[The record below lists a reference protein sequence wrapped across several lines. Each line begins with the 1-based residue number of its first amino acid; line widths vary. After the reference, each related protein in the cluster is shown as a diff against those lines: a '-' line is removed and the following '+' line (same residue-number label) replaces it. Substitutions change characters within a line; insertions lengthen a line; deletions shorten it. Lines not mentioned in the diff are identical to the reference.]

1 MPVPSTTSD
10 EWEGSEVRDVIVAV
24 DPAKRSHT
32 IEVLDARERVL
43 ATLRVVN
50 SNAGYRE
57 LRQFVQRWPARRWA
71 VEGAKGVGRQ
81 LAQRLVADGERV
93 IDVPSKLSTRV
104 RVLDTGHGSKSDPAD
119 AHAVGVAALRHHDL
133 VEISVDDELVAL
145 RLLSDR
151 RRELVHARTQTLNRI
166 HRLLSELIPSGGPKQ
181 LSATKAKKLVATVKP
196 RDVAGRT
203 RRAMV
208 VELIDDVVMLD
219 RKIKAITKQ
228 IREAVDATGTH
239 LTDIV
244 GIGPVLAAVILGEV
258 GDITRF
264 PSRHHFASFTGT
276 APLEASSG
284 EVIRHR
290 LNRLGNRQLNHAL
303 HTAAVV
309 HIRYDARGRAYYD
322 RKKAAGKGS
331 LGALRCLKR
340 RLSDAVYRA
349 LVADQTAVSP
359 GGQLGA
365 TLTASAADPIPTAN
379 TSDKP
384 LTGLTADPTPVL
396 AAMS

>member
-1 MPVPSTTSD
+1 MQ
-10 EWEGSEVRDVIVAV
+10 DVIVAV

-32 IEVLDARERVL
+32 IEVLDGHERVL
-43 ATLRVVN
+43 ATLRVDN
-50 SNAGYRE
+50 TNAGYRE
-57 LRQFVQRWPARRWA
+57 LRQFVRRWPHRRWA

-93 IDVPSKLSTRV
+93 IDVPAKLSTRV

-119 AHAVGVAALRHHDL
+119 AHAVGVAALRHRDL
-133 VEISVDDELVAL
+133 VEITVDDETVAL

-151 RRELVHARTQTLNRI
+151 RRELVHTRTQTLNRI
-166 HRLLSELIPSGGPKQ
+166 HRLLSELIPSGAPKR
-181 LSATKAKKLVATVKP
+181 LSAPKAKQLVATVKP
-196 RDVAGRT
+196 RDVAGRA

-208 VELIDDVVMLD
+208 VDLIDDVVTLD
-219 RKIKAITKQ
+219 RKIKAVTKQ
-228 IREAVDATGTH
+228 ITEAVARTGTT

-258 GDITRF
+258 GDISRF
-264 PSRHHFASFTGT
+264 PTRHHFASFTGT

-284 EVIRHR
+284 DIVRHR

-309 HIRYDARGRAYYD
+309 HISHDARGRAYYQ
-322 RKKAAGKGS
+322 RKKAAGKGN

-349 LVADQTAVSP
+349 LVADQTAKSP
-359 GGQLGA
+359 GGQMGA
-365 TLTASAADPIPTAN
+365 TLTSSAADLIPRAS

-384 LTGLTADPTPVL
+384 LTGLATDPTPVL

>member
-1 MPVPSTTSD
+1 MQ
-10 EWEGSEVRDVIVAV
+10 DVIIAV

-32 IEVLDARERVL
+32 IEVLDQREWTL
-43 ATLRVVN
+43 ATLRIEN
-50 SNAGYRE
+50 TTTGYRE
-57 LRQFVQRWPARRWA
+57 LRAFVKRWPSRRWA
-71 VEGAKGVGRQ
+71 VEGAQGVGRQ
-81 LAQRLVADGERV
+81 LAQRLIADGERV
-93 IDVPSKLSTRV
+93 IDVPAKLSTRV
-104 RVLDTGHGSKSDPAD
+104 RVLDTGHGRKNDPAD

-133 VEISVDDELVAL
+133 VEMTLDDETVAL

-151 RRELVHARTQTLNRI
+151 RRELVRTRTQTLNRT
-166 HRLLSELIPSGGPKQ
+166 HQLLMELIPSGAPKR
-181 LSATKAKKLVATVKP
+181 LSATKAKQLVATVKP
-196 RDVAGRT
+196 RDIAGRT

-208 VELIDDVVMLD
+208 VELIDDVVILD

-228 IREAVDATGTH
+228 IREAVDATGTR

-258 GDITRF
+258 GDVRRF

-284 EVIRHR
+284 EIVRHR

-309 HIRYDARGRAYYD
+309 QLAHDERGRAYYR
-322 RKKAAGKGS
+322 RKKAVGKGS

-349 LVADQTAVSP
+349 LIADRTAVSP
-359 GGQLGA
+359 GGHLGA
-365 TLTASAADPIPTAN
+365 TLTASAADQIPTVS

-384 LTGLTADPTPVL
+384 LTGLTADPTPAL

>member
-10 EWEGSEVRDVIVAV
+10 EREGKLVLEVIVAV

-32 IEVLDARERVL
+32 IEVLDNRERVL

-57 LRQFVQRWPARRWA
+57 LREFVRRWPQRRWA
-71 VEGAKGVGRQ
+71 VEGARGVGRQ

-119 AHAVGVAALRHHDL
+119 AHAVGVAALRHRDL

-151 RRELVHARTQTLNRI
+151 RRELVQSRTQTLNRI
-166 HRLLSELIPSGGPKQ
+166 HRLLSELIPSGAPKQ
-181 LSATKAKKLVATVKP
+181 LSATKAKKLVATVRP
-196 RDVAGRT
+196 RDIAGRT
-203 RRAMV
+203 RRAMA
-208 VELIDDVVMLD
+208 VELIDDVVILD

-228 IREAVDATGTH
+228 ITEAVAATGTS

-244 GIGPVLAAVILGEV
+244 GVGPVLAAVILGEV
-258 GDITRF
+258 GDVSRF
-264 PSRHHFASFTGT
+264 PTRHHFASFTGT

-284 EVIRHR
+284 DVVRHR
-290 LNRLGNRQLNHAL
+290 LNRLGNRQLNHTL

-309 HIRYDARGRAYYD
+309 HIRYDSRGRAYYD

-340 RLSDAVYRA
+340 RLSDAVYRT
-349 LVADQTAVSP
+349 LVADQTAKSP

-365 TLTASAADPIPTAN
+365 TLTSSAADLIPMAS

-384 LTGLTADPTPVL
+384 LSGLTADPTPAV

>member
-1 MPVPSTTSD
+1 M
-10 EWEGSEVRDVIVAV
+10 VIAV

-32 IEVLDARERVL
+32 LEVLDAKERVL
-43 ATLRVVN
+43 ATLRVEN
-50 SNAGYRE
+50 TTAGYRQ
-57 LRQFVQRWPARRWA
+57 LREFARRWPARRWA
-71 VEGAKGVGRQ
+71 IEGARGTGRQ

-93 IDVPSKLSTRV
+93 IDVPAKLSTRV
-104 RVLDTGHGSKSDPAD
+104 RVLDTGHGRKNDPAD
-119 AHAVGVAALRHHDL
+119 AHAVGVAALRHREL
-133 VEISVDDELVAL
+133 TEITVDDETVAL

-151 RRELVHARTQTLNRI
+151 RRELVHSRTQTVNRI
-166 HRLLSELIPSGGPKQ
+166 HQLLMELIPSGAPRR
-181 LSATKAKKLVATVKP
+181 LSATKAKQLVATVKP

-208 VELIDDVVMLD
+208 VDLIDDVCRLD
-219 RKIKAITKQ
+219 RKIKAVTKQ
-228 IREAVDATGTH
+228 ITEAVDSTGTR

-258 GDITRF
+258 GDISRF
-264 PSRHHFASFTGT
+264 PTRHHFASFTGT

-284 EVIRHR
+284 DVIRHR

-309 HIRYDARGRAYYD
+309 HIRYDSRGRAYYE

-349 LVADQTAVSP
+349 LTADQTAVSP
-359 GGQLGA
+359 GGQVGA
-365 TLTASAADPIPTAN
+365 SLQSSAADQIPTVSTSEQPLSGL
-379 TSDKP
+379 TSD
-384 LTGLTADPTPVL
+384 LTPV
-396 AAMS
+396 AVAVS

>member
-1 MPVPSTTSD
+1 MQ
-10 EWEGSEVRDVIVAV
+10 DVIVAV

-32 IEVLDARERVL
+32 IEVLDQRERTL
-43 ATLRVVN
+43 ATLRIEN
-50 SNAGYRE
+50 TTAGYRE
-57 LRQFVQRWPARRWA
+57 LRAFVKRWPSRRWA
-71 VEGAKGVGRQ
+71 VEGAQGVGRQ

-93 IDVPSKLSTRV
+93 IDVPAKLSTRV
-104 RVLDTGHGSKSDPAD
+104 RVLDTGHGRKNDPAD

-133 VEISVDDELVAL
+133 VEITLDDETVAL

-151 RRELVHARTQTLNRI
+151 RRELVRTRTQTLNRT
-166 HRLLSELIPSGGPKQ
+166 HQLLMELIPSGAPKR
-181 LSATKAKKLVATVKP
+181 LSATKAKQLVATVKP
-196 RDVAGRT
+196 RDIAGRT

-208 VELIDDVVMLD
+208 VELIDDVVILD
-219 RKIKAITKQ
+219 RKIKAVTKQ
-228 IREAVDATGTH
+228 IREAVDAAGTH

-258 GDITRF
+258 GDVRRF

-284 EVIRHR
+284 EIVRHR

-309 HIRYDARGRAYYD
+309 QLAHDERGRAYYQ
-322 RKKAAGKGS
+322 RKKAVGKGS

-349 LVADQTAVSP
+349 LVADRTAASP
-359 GGQLGA
+359 GGHLGA
-365 TLTASAADPIPTAN
+365 TLTASAANPIPMVS

-384 LTGLTADPTPVL
+384 LTGLTADPTPAL
-396 AAMS
+396 ATMS

>member
-1 MPVPSTTSD
+1 MPA
-10 EWEGSEVRDVIVAV
+10 VIIAI

-32 IEVLDARERVL
+32 VEVLDLDERVL
-43 ATLRVVN
+43 ATLRIEN
-50 SNAGYRE
+50 TTAGYRE
-57 LRQFVQRWPARRWA
+57 LRAFVKKWPSRRWA
-71 VEGAKGVGRQ
+71 VEGAQGVGRQ

-93 IDVPSKLSTRV
+93 VDVPAKLSTRV
-104 RVLDTGHGSKSDPAD
+104 RVLDSGHGRKNDPAD
-119 AHAVGVAALRHHDL
+119 AHAVGVAALRHRDL
-133 VEISVDDELVAL
+133 TEMTLDDETVAL

-151 RRELVHARTQTLNRI
+151 RRELVRTRTQTLNRT
-166 HRLLSELIPSGGPKQ
+166 HQLLMELIPSGAPKR
-181 LSATKAKKLVATVKP
+181 LSAAKAKQLVATVKP
-196 RDVAGRT
+196 RDIAGRT

-208 VELIDDVVMLD
+208 VELIDDVVILD
-219 RKIKAITKQ
+219 RKIKAVTKQ
-228 IREAVDATGTH
+228 IRDAVDATGTT

-244 GIGPVLAAVILGEV
+244 GIGPVLAATILGEV
-258 GDITRF
+258 GNVSRF
-264 PSRHHFASFTGT
+264 PTRHHFASFTGT

-290 LNRLGNRQLNHAL
+290 LSRLGNRQLNHAL

-309 HIRYDARGRAYYD
+309 QLAHDPRGRAYYN

-349 LVADQTAVSP
+349 LVADRALASP
-359 GGQLGA
+359 GGHLGA
-365 TLTASAADPIPTAN
+365 TLTASAADPIPTAS

-384 LTGLTADPTPVL
+384 LTGLTADLTPAL
-396 AAMS
+396 AATS

>member
-1 MPVPSTTSD
+1 VQ
-10 EWEGSEVRDVIVAV
+10 EVIVAV

-32 IEVLDARERVL
+32 IEVLDLRERVL
-43 ATLRVVN
+43 ATLRVEN
-50 SNAGYRE
+50 TNAGYRE
-57 LRQFVQRWPARRWA
+57 LRAFVRKWPSRRWA
-71 VEGAKGVGRQ
+71 VEGARGVGRQ

-93 IDVPSKLSTRV
+93 VDVPAKLSTRV
-104 RVLDTGHGSKSDPAD
+104 RVLDTGHGSKNDPAD

-133 VEISVDDELVAL
+133 VELTVDDETVAL

-151 RRELVHARTQTLNRI
+151 RRELVHSRTQTLNRI
-166 HRLLSELIPSGGPKQ
+166 HRLLSELIPSGAPKR
-181 LSATKAKKLVATVKP
+181 LSATKAKALIATVKP

-208 VELIDDVVMLD
+208 VDLIDDIVTLD
-219 RKIKAITKQ
+219 RKLKAITKQ
-228 IREAVDATGTH
+228 ITEAVEATGTT

-264 PSRHHFASFTGT
+264 PTRHHFASFTGT

-284 EVIRHR
+284 DIVRHR
-290 LNRLGNRQLNHAL
+290 LNRLGNRMLNHAL
-303 HTAAVV
+303 HTAGVV

-331 LGALRCLKR
+331 LGAMRCLKR

-349 LVADQTAVSP
+349 LVADHAAKSP
-359 GGQLGA
+359 GGQMGA
-365 TLTASAADPIPTAN
+365 TLASSAADLIPMAS

-384 LTGLTADPTPVL
+384 LSGLTADPTPTL

>member
-1 MPVPSTTSD
+1 MPVPSTTSGD
-10 EWEGSEVRDVIVAV
+10 WEGLAVQDVIVAV

-32 IEVLDARERVL
+32 IEVLDVSERVL
-43 ATLRVVN
+43 ATLRVEN
-50 SNAGYRE
+50 TNAGYRE
-57 LRQFVQRWPARRWA
+57 LRRFVGRWPHRRWA
-71 VEGAKGVGRQ
+71 VEGANGVGRQ
-81 LAQRLVADGERV
+81 LAQRLVSDGERV
-93 IDVPSKLSTRV
+93 IDVPAKLSTRV
-104 RVLDTGHGSKSDPAD
+104 RVLDTGHGSKNDPAD

-133 VEISVDDELVAL
+133 VEIGVDDATVAL

-151 RRELVHARTQTLNRI
+151 RRELVRSRTQTLNRI
-166 HRLLSELIPSGGPKQ
+166 HRLLCELMPSGAPKR
-181 LSATKAKKLVATVKP
+181 LSTTKARRLVATVRP

-208 VELIDDVVMLD
+208 VDLIDDVAILD
-219 RKIKAITKQ
+219 RKIKAVTKQ
-228 IREAVDATGTH
+228 ITEAVAATQTT

-258 GDITRF
+258 GDISRF

-284 EVIRHR
+284 EIVRHR

-303 HTAAVV
+303 HSAAIV
-309 HIRYDARGRAYYD
+309 HIRYDSRGRAYYE
-322 RKKAAGKGS
+322 RKKTAGKGT

-349 LVADQTAVSP
+349 LVADRTAASP

-365 TLTASAADPIPTAN
+365 TLQSSAADLIPMAS
-379 TSDKP
+379 TSEQP
-384 LTGLTADPTPVL
+384 LSGLTADLTPTA

>member
-1 MPVPSTTSD
+1 MQ
-10 EWEGSEVRDVIVAV
+10 DVIVAV

-32 IEVLDARERVL
+32 IEVLDQRERTL
-43 ATLRVVN
+43 ATLRIEN
-50 SNAGYRE
+50 TTAGYRE
-57 LRQFVQRWPARRWA
+57 LRAFAKRWPSRRWA
-71 VEGAKGVGRQ
+71 VEGAQGVGRQ

-93 IDVPSKLSTRV
+93 IDVPAKLSTRV
-104 RVLDTGHGSKSDPAD
+104 RVLDTGHGRKNDPAD

-133 VEISVDDELVAL
+133 VEMTLDDETVAL

-151 RRELVHARTQTLNRI
+151 RRELVRTRTQTLNRT
-166 HRLLSELIPSGGPKQ
+166 HQLLMELIPSGAPKR
-181 LSATKAKKLVATVKP
+181 LSATKAKQLVATVKP
-196 RDVAGRT
+196 REIAGRT

-208 VELIDDVVMLD
+208 VELIDDVVILD

-258 GDITRF
+258 GDVRRF

-284 EVIRHR
+284 EIVRHR

-309 HIRYDARGRAYYD
+309 QLAHDERGRAYYQ
-322 RKKAAGKGS
+322 RKKAVGKGS

-349 LVADQTAVSP
+349 LNADRTAVSP
-359 GGQLGA
+359 GGHLGA
-365 TLTASAADPIPTAN
+365 TLTASAADQIPTVS

-384 LTGLTADPTPVL
+384 LTGLTADPTPAL

>member
-1 MPVPSTTSD
+1 MQ
-10 EWEGSEVRDVIVAV
+10 DVIVAV

-32 IEVLDARERVL
+32 VEVLDHRERVL
-43 ATLRVVN
+43 ATLRIEN
-50 SNAGYRE
+50 TTTGYRE
-57 LRQFVQRWPARRWA
+57 LRAFVKKWASRRWA
-71 VEGAKGVGRQ
+71 IEGAQGVGRQ

-93 IDVPSKLSTRV
+93 LDVPAKLSTRV
-104 RVLDTGHGSKSDPAD
+104 RVLDTGHGRKNDPAD

-133 VEISVDDELVAL
+133 TEMTLDDETVAL

-151 RRELVHARTQTLNRI
+151 RRELVRTRTQTLNRT
-166 HRLLSELIPSGGPKQ
+166 HQLLMELIPSGAPKR
-181 LSATKAKKLVATVKP
+181 LSATKAKQLVATVKP

-208 VELIDDVVMLD
+208 VDLIDDVVSLD
-219 RKIKAITKQ
+219 RKIKTVTKQ

-258 GDITRF
+258 GDVHRF

-284 EVIRHR
+284 EIIRHR

-303 HTAAVV
+303 HTVAIVQLA
-309 HIRYDARGRAYYD
+309 HDERGRDYYR

-331 LGALRCLKR
+331 MGALRCLKR
-340 RLSDAVYRA
+340 RLSDAVYKA
-349 LVADQTAVSP
+349 LVADRALVSP
-359 GGQLGA
+359 GGHLGA
-365 TLTASAADPIPTAN
+365 TLTASAADPIPTVS

-384 LTGLTADPTPVL
+384 LTGLVADLTPLATAV
-396 AAMS
+396 S

>member
-1 MPVPSTTSD
+1 LA
-10 EWEGSEVRDVIVAV
+10 EVVIAV

-32 IEVLDARERVL
+32 LEVLDGRERVL
-43 ATLRVVN
+43 ATLRVQN
-50 SNAGYRE
+50 TTAGYRE
-57 LRQFVQRWPARRWA
+57 LRQFARRWPTRRWA
-71 VEGAKGVGRQ
+71 VEGARGVGRQ

-93 IDVPSKLSTRV
+93 IDVPAKLSTRV
-104 RVLDTGHGSKSDPAD
+104 RVLDTGHGRKNDPAD

-133 VEISVDDELVAL
+133 VEMTQDDETVAL

-151 RRELVHARTQTLNRI
+151 RRELVHSRTQTVNRM
-166 HRLLSELIPSGGPKQ
+166 HQLLMELIPSGAPKR
-181 LSATKAKKLVATVKP
+181 LSATKARQLIATVKP

-208 VELIDDVVMLD
+208 VDLIDDVVTLD
-219 RKIKAITKQ
+219 RKLKAITKQ
-228 IREAVDATGTH
+228 IREAVEATGTQ

-244 GIGPVLAAVILGEV
+244 GIGPVIAAVILGEV
-258 GDITRF
+258 GDVTRF
-264 PSRHHFASFTGT
+264 PTRHHFASFTGT

-284 EVIRHR
+284 DIIRHR

-303 HTAAVV
+303 HTMAVV
-309 HIRYDARGRAYYD
+309 HIRYDSRGRAYYD

-349 LVADQTAVSP
+349 LVADQAAKSP

-365 TLTASAADPIPTAN
+365 TLTSSAADLIPMAS

-384 LTGLTADPTPVL
+384 LSGLTADPTPAA